1 LGNGENHGY
10 KPLKYSTI
18 LKNNFKRDVF
28 TREKNKGRIKLGVF
42 FGDGG
47 SPVERFLGKAWS
59 FNLLSLYF

>member
-28 TREKNKGRIKLGVF
+28 TREKNKGGIKLGVF
-42 FGDGG
+42 FWRW
-47 SPVERFLGKAWS
+47 RFSCREIPWE
-59 FNLLSLYF
+59 SLVL